1 MTYFQLGSLFG
12 CELNICFE
20 HTLSQRGYVFFVWII
35 EKIESFQMG
44 KLCNPTLQMQIPAK
58 DDVQNFAINP
68 GLHFFG
74 KL

>member
-20 HTLSQRGYVFFVWII
+20 HTLLACFFASII